1 MTTTAL
7 WWQTL
12 SSILAGLDAID
23 STLLSTS
30 ALFAQGVAIPVPQ
43 TIDIDI
49 QWDRFQH
56 ASTLFQA
63 HHSRE
68 QDANRAIFS
77 FTRNSLTITL
87 SCHYN
92 TVIVTDPD
100 RLLIVHGEQRIWVK
114 ALDYFL
120 RTLPGDDPLFSIVK
134 THLHVLQKHN
144 SELNEAAWNQDAYD
158 AWVQRFGTPQDASA
172 RIKKDPQARLASLFP
187 YLEPLAGKKVINLLG
202 SHGTKAIAMAL
213 LGADVTVVDI
223 SQENA
228 HYARAV
234 ATMIN
239 VNLYYITSDVLNM
252 PVDTL
257 DASYDLVLMELGVL
271 HYFVDLEPL
280 AHVIVNLLRPGGRLV
295 LQDFHPISTKLISSK
310 GKKHKVVGNYFD
322 KSITV
327 TDVAFSKHL
336 PNDKQHSPQQ
346 VYLRKWTLGEIVTA
360 IAQAGLSI
368 RRLDEEPNSKIDDIG
383 LPKTFTLVAE
393 KIPFKDTHASS
404 LKQ

>member
-1 MTTTAL
+1 MTTSTL

-12 SSILAGLDAID
+12 SSIIADLKIAAID
-23 STLLSTS
+23 STLLNTS
-30 ALFAQGVAIPVPQ
+30 ALFAQGVTIPVPH
-43 TIDIDI
+43 TVDIAL
-49 QWDRFQH
+49 QWDLFQR
-56 ASTLFQA
+56 AYTLFQVSSSVE
-63 HHSRE
+63 HH
-68 QDANRAIFS
+68 ANGDHFS
-77 FTRNSLTITL
+77 FTRGSLTIAV

-100 RLLIVHGEQRIWVK
+100 RLLVMHGEQHIWVK
-114 ALDYFL
+114 ALDYFI
-120 RTLPGDDPLFSIVK
+120 RTLSIDDPLFNVVK
-134 THLHVLQKHN
+134 THLHTLQEHN
-144 SELNEAAWNQDAYD
+144 SKLNEVAWNQDAYD
-158 AWVQRFGTPQDASA
+158 AWIQRFGTPQEAGA
-172 RIKKDPQARLASLFP
+172 RLKKDPQARLTSLFP

-228 HYARAV
+228 HYAQTV
-234 ATMIN
+234 AKMIN
-239 VNLYYITSDVLNM
+239 VNIYYITSDVLNM
-252 PVDTL
+252 PRDKL
-257 DASYDLVLMELGVL
+257 DASYDLVLMELGIL

-280 AHVIVNLLRPGGRLV
+280 TRVIVDLLRPGGQLV
-295 LQDFHPISTKLISSK
+295 LQDFHPISTKLIISK
-310 GKKHKVVGNYFD
+310 GKKQKVIGNYFD

-336 PNDKQHSPQQ
+336 PTDKQHRPQQ

-360 IAQAGLSI
+360 VAQAGLSI

-393 KIPFKDTHASS
+393 KLPGYDTHPRSF
-404 LKQ
+404 